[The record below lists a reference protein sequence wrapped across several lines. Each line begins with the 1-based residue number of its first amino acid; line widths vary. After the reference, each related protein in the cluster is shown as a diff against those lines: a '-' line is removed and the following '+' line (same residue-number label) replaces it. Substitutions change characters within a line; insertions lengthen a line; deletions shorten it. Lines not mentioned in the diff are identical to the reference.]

1 MTEYCVEG
9 YGEQGIELAVVVG
22 LLLVLNGR
30 GGREFERF
38 GNSRSFGS
46 FGRQAA
52 SPFCLKQEGAF
63 SRGSSVIGGEDSQRF
78 VLCPLSLTLSLSSN
92 LVCVR
97 VAHSGSGS
105 RSDRQLQ
112 GSNPSCM
119 TSPGLPDAEKSQ
131 EPSFFAACAG
141 RVVSAELSQ
150 ASTPASANHKG
161 CTGLANLLLTSGVN
175 RLVDHQHPPTPAKA
189 SLDGAAVLG
198 RVV

>member
-1 MTEYCVEG
+1 
-9 YGEQGIELAVVVG
+9 
-22 LLLVLNGR
+22 
-30 GGREFERF
+30 
-38 GNSRSFGS
+38 
-46 FGRQAA
+46 
-52 SPFCLKQEGAF
+52 
-63 SRGSSVIGGEDSQRF
+63 
-78 VLCPLSLTLSLSSN
+78 
-92 LVCVR
+92 
-97 VAHSGSGS
+97 
-105 RSDRQLQ
+105 
-112 GSNPSCM
+112 M

-150 ASTPASANHKG
+150 ASTPASANRKG